1 MKKSIE
7 NLKINISDRLEL
19 PIEIVMDLPKITII
33 GNMEVNIANHKGI
46 IEYSIDLIRIN
57 TKVGVVKITGQK
69 MEIKNIFAEEISIVG
84 SIEKI
89 EIIS

>member
-7 NLKINISDRLEL
+7 NLKLNISDTLEL
-19 PIEIVMDLPKITII
+19 PVDIVMDFPKITII

-46 IEYSIDLIRIN
+46 IEYNLDLIRIN
-57 TKVGVVKITGQK
+57 TKVGVVKITGQG
-69 MEIKNIFAEEISIVG
+69 MEIKNILAEEINIVG
-84 SIEKI
+84 LIEKI